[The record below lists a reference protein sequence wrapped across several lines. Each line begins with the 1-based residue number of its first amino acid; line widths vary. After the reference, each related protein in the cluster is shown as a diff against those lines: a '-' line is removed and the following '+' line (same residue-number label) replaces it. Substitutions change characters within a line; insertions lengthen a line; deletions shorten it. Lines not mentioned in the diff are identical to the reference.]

1 MVKPGNVWEGLQA
14 YPQAHRVIRRFNL
27 WPYLVIPG
35 VLSLLYVMGLLFA
48 GAIYASDMSAYINSH
63 WIPAFLQ
70 GGVTSFLTT
79 LLVWFVFPLL
89 GYMSYKYVILIVFS
103 PILGYLSEV
112 VEEKLYHRSAPE
124 FSIKTLFRDLVR
136 GVIITLRN
144 LVLTIVYTF
153 LLWLLVFIPVVGVFL
168 SPLLIVLMQAF
179 YDGFGLFDYT
189 LERKA
194 YSVKQSIHFGR
205 AHRGTVIGT
214 GLGFMLML
222 LIPVIGWFAAPAYG
236 TIAGTLN
243 ALKMMDPQPTSH
255 PEA

>member
-1 MVKPGNVWEGLQA
+1 MIKARNVWKGLQA
-14 YPQAHRVIRRFNL
+14 YPQAHRVVRQLHL

-35 VLSLLYVMGLLFA
+35 VLSLVYVMGLLFV
-48 GAIYASDMSAYINSH
+48 GSIYASDISTYISSH
-63 WIPAFLQ
+63 WIPDFMQ
-70 GGVTSFLTT
+70 GNIMSLLTT

-103 PILGYLSEV
+103 PILSYLSEV
-112 VEEKLYHRSAPE
+112 VEEKLYHQSAPE
-124 FSIKTLFRDLVR
+124 FSIKTLFRDFVR
-136 GVIITLRN
+136 GIIITLRN

-194 YSVKQSIHFGR
+194 YSVKQSIRFGR
-205 AHRGTVIGT
+205 AHRDTIIGT
-214 GLGFMLML
+214 GLGFILML
-222 LIPVIGWFAAPAYG
+222 LIPVVGWFAAPAYG
-236 TIAGTLN
+236 TIAATLN
-243 ALKMMDPQPTSH
+243 ALKIVESQPVPP
-255 PEA
+255 PEE